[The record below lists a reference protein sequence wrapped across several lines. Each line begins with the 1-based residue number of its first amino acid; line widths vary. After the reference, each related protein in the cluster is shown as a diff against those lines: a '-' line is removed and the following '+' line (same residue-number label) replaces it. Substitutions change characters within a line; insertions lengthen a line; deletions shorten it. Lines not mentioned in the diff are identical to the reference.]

1 MREITIGTQIVF
13 NDITFIIAGVFCSY
27 GDKSVLLIRNDKNFK
42 DRCYEKNFDVFI
54 REWMLQYIDID
65 YKFKDAKVS
74 NNDITVWVRKNQLL
88 GLIGKQVDDVLNDFF
103 PLLLSELEDDKIYD
117 ALYKEKRVKVKVNKR
132 KDRGMFIETKQVF
145 GLENCYELGLIKFLR

>member
-54 REWMLQYIDID
+54 REWMLQYIDLD

>member
-1 MREITIGTQIVF
+1 MREITVGTQIVF

-27 GDKSVLLIRNDKNFK
+27 GDKSVLLIRNDKHFK
-42 DRCYEKNFDVFI
+42 DRCYEKNFDVFL

-65 YKFKDAKVS
+65 YKFIDAKVS

-88 GLIGKQVDDVLNDFF
+88 GLIGKQVDDVLNHFF
-103 PLLLSELEDDKIYD
+103 PLLLSELEDGKIYD
-117 ALYKEKRVKVKVNKR
+117 AIYKEKRVKVKVNKR
-132 KDRGMFIETKQVF
+132 KDRGIFLETKQPF